1 MIFGSLC
8 NLIELPCLDVFQK
21 SKIVCY
27 TYGMILAHISDL
39 HLGKS
44 LHNFSLIEDQ
54 DYILEQIA
62 GILLEKKVDVL
73 IIAGDVYDK
82 NVAPE
87 AGIRVLRKFLGR
99 LVEAKIKVMII
110 SGNHDSAERLTF
122 GGEFMTDKGIYFS
135 KPYDG
140 KIEPVVVTDEYGP
153 VNFYLLPFVKP
164 LIVQHYFEDEE
175 INSWDAAVRCAVEHM
190 NINTSERN
198 IIIAHQNIMS
208 AERCESEEVYIGGQ
222 DAVSDEIFKNFD
234 YTALGHIHR
243 QQKIGK
249 HNVMFSGTPLKY
261 STSEFDQEKVMPLI
275 TLKEKGK
282 IEIDLITLKP
292 KRDLRKIT
300 GTLDEIMRMSEKD
313 TNNHE
318 DFIDII
324 LTDENE
330 VMDALTT
337 LRSVYPNVIKITYDN
352 KASRAA
358 EETEQLG
365 AMNAQNPMEIFEA
378 FYTSRRGADMDD
390 EQKDY
395 VNSLIEK
402 IWGEN

>member
-1 MIFGSLC
+1 
-8 NLIELPCLDVFQK
+8 
-21 SKIVCY
+21 
-27 TYGMILAHISDL
+27 MILAHISDL

-54 DYILEQIA
+54 DYILDQIA
-62 GILLEKKVDVL
+62 GILVGKKVDVL

-122 GGEFMTDKGIYFS
+122 GGEFMTEKGIYFS
-135 KPYDG
+135 KVYDG
-140 KIEPVVVTDEYGP
+140 MIEPITFTDSFGP
-153 VNFYLLPFVKP
+153 VNFYLLPFIKP
-164 LIVQHYFEDEE
+164 STVQHYFEDEE
-175 INSWDAAVRCAVEHM
+175 IDSWDAAVRCAVEHM

-208 AERCESEEVYIGGQ
+208 AERCESEEIYIGGQ
-222 DAVSDEIFKNFD
+222 DAVSDEIFKDFD

-249 HNVMFSGTPLKY
+249 YNVMFSGTPLKY
-261 STSEFDQEKVMPLI
+261 STSEFDHKKVMPLI
-275 TLKEKGK
+275 SLGEKGRVD
-282 IEIDLITLKP
+282 IDLIDLLP

-300 GTLDEIMRMSEKD
+300 GRLDDIMSMAAKD
-313 TNNHE
+313 PNNHE
-318 DFIDII
+318 DFIDIT

-330 VMDALTT
+330 VMDAIPT
-337 LRSVYPNVIKITYDN
+337 LRSVYPNVLKISYENMAT
-352 KASRAA
+352 RAA
-358 EETEQLG
+358 EEIEKLG
-365 AMNAQNPMEIFEA
+365 KLDKQNPQEIFEK
-378 FYTSRRGADMDD
+378 FFNSRRGREMTAEEKEYM
-390 EQKDY
+390 
-395 VNSLIEK
+395 NSLIEK
-402 IWGEN
+402 IWGED